1 MRSKVKIPKK
11 NLFLGNFANFWPFLV
26 FDGVWRY
33 LAVIFDMGGVILP
46 SPNPAISKFE
56 KKNGIPRGT
65 GKFGEVEILSMILT
79 IRA

>member
-1 MRSKVKIPKK
+1 M
-11 NLFLGNFANFWPFLV
+11 